1 MMSSRRA
8 AERAAF
14 ALPGLRPGMRIL
26 DLGCGPGSITA
37 GIATAVAGCH
47 IVAIDTEHG
56 QTKLTRATTTRI
68 KMSTVD
74 TLTASAYALPLPD
87 ESVDAAFAHAL
98 IEHLAH
104 PEIALRELHRVL
116 APGGTLA
123 VAASDWSRAKI
134 QPQTAN
140 VTAALRGHYL
150 LRRRAGGDPNAGK
163 HLAANVAA
171 AGFTVTTTHT
181 RHRQDMTYP
190 ELATY
195 IETRLAAALTNPDT
209 PPGDHAQLA
218 SAARSA
224 WTWKKT
230 KTGTFTQA
238 WTELLAT
245 K

>member
-1 MMSSRRA
+1 MSSRRA

-14 ALPGLRPGMRIL
+14 ALPSLRPGMRIV

-47 IVAIDTEHG
+47 IVAIDTEHA
-56 QTKLTRATTTRI
+56 QTTLTRAATTRI

-87 ESVDAAFAHAL
+87 ESVDAVFAHAL
-98 IEHLAH
+98 FEHLAH
-104 PEIALRELHRVL
+104 PAAALQELHRVL
-116 APGGTLA
+116 VPGGAIAL
-123 VAASDWSRAKI
+123 AASDWSRAKI

-150 LRRRAGGDPNAGK
+150 LRRRAGGDPYAGRN
-163 HLAANVAA
+163 LATHVTA
-171 AGFTVTTTHT
+171 AGFRVVTTHT

-190 ELATY
+190 QLATY
-195 IETRLAAALTNPDT
+195 VESRLAAALDNPTT

-224 WTWKKT
+224 WTWTKT

>member
-14 ALPGLRPGMRIL
+14 ALPALRPGMRIV

-56 QTKLTRATTTRI
+56 QSKLTHATTKKI

-74 TLTASAYALPLPD
+74 TITASAYALPLPD
-87 ESVDAAFAHAL
+87 ESVDAVFAHAL

-104 PEIALRELHRVL
+104 PATALQELHRVL
-116 APGGTLA
+116 VPGGTLA
-123 VAASDWSRAKI
+123 VAASDWSRAKLH
-134 QPQTAN
+134 PQTAN

-150 LRRRAGGDPNAGK
+150 LRRRAGGDPHAGK
-163 HLAANVAA
+163 HLATHVTA
-171 AGFTVTTTHT
+171 AGFTITTTHT

-195 IETRLAAALTNPDT
+195 VESRLAAALANPST
-209 PPGDHAQLA
+209 PAGDHAQLA

-224 WTWKKT
+224 WTWTKT
-230 KTGTFTQA
+230 KSGTFTQA

>member
-104 PEIALRELHRVL
+104 PEIALRNCT
-116 APGGTLA
+116 GY
-123 VAASDWSRAKI
+123 W
-134 QPQTAN
+134 PQ
-140 VTAALRGHYL
+140 
-150 LRRRAGGDPNAGK
+150 
-163 HLAANVAA
+163 
-171 AGFTVTTTHT
+171 
-181 RHRQDMTYP
+181 
-190 ELATY
+190 
-195 IETRLAAALTNPDT
+195 
-209 PPGDHAQLA
+209 
-218 SAARSA
+218 AARSLSRPP
-224 WTWKKT
+224 
-230 KTGTFTQA
+230 TGAERKSNPKPRTSPPPYAATTCYAAEQA
-238 WTELLAT
+238 AT
-245 K
+245 RTPEST